1 MDCFERLEI
10 KKEIVRKKKVL
21 TWKLSMFPL
30 SNWSL
35 VIFLVNDLLLLLML
49 LSSFWLCSLFVLS
62 LARVNLDTISFFS
75 ISSEVHFHFRSM
87 GRIRQ
92 RKLPPLGGAGSIT
105 VQETSCLFCLDSA
118 ALFMLIKPQHHL
130 FGRNQISQTG
140 GPPYNDDGWLSC
152 KFLRN
157 TRG

>member
-92 RKLPPLGGAGSIT
+92 RKLPPLGGVSLYRRPPVYFASIQLLCSCWLNLSIT
-105 VQETSCLFCLDSA
+105 CLVETKSVKQEVRHTMMMAD
-118 ALFMLIKPQHHL
+118 
-130 FGRNQISQTG
+130 
-140 GPPYNDDGWLSC
+140 
-152 KFLRN
+152 
-157 TRG
+157 